1 MEKIALAYSKERFA
15 GQNIADRIREIGVPK
30 WATFYE
36 FEEGVCWLDLN
47 KCKEDK
53 VIVLSTHASAAGT
66 KSLTTH
72 SIGNYSKAELGGQ
85 DKTLVYSMAK
95 IQTNYLRSLAQRNKK
110 EDFTVC
116 YEVTHHGPYSEKE
129 ICFIEIGSSEEEWK
143 DEEQGRVIA
152 ETVIENTFKE
162 NNDKSVIGIGGGHY
176 APDFTKLALRKN
188 YSFGHIC
195 PQYAL
200 EALDSNLVE
209 QMISKTG
216 AEEIILDWKGL
227 KSWKQKVVS
236 LCEES
241 GLPFERVRRLL
252 KN

>member
-1 MEKIALAYSKERFA
+1 M
-15 GQNIADRIREIGVPK
+15 
-30 WATFYE
+30 
-36 FEEGVCWLDLN
+36 
-47 KCKEDK
+47 
-53 VIVLSTHASAAGT
+53 H
-66 KSLTTH
+66 
-72 SIGNYSKAELGGQ
+72 
-85 DKTLVYSMAK
+85 
-95 IQTNYLRSLAQRNKK
+95 
-110 EDFTVC
+110 
-116 YEVTHHGPYSEKE
+116 
-129 ICFIEIGSSEEEWK
+129 IEIGSSEEEWK